1 MHILSI
7 NQKLKIQPISQKQ
20 VYTTYITEKTDE
32 LLTIAA
38 PMHKN
43 QFITFPLG
51 QILKLWYPGCYAVY
65 TFTSSIVGKKPGPPP
80 LLIIEYPS
88 KFYRSQRRQFVRLQ
102 SLISVKVELTDSPKT
117 SYQGHAINIS
127 AGGVYLV
134 MGKNCKPG
142 TEINLTLQ
150 RPSLPKILGKV
161 LRSYPSTRG
170 AGLWEW
176 AVEFIDIT
184 EQEQDKITKFIFA
197 KQLELR
203 RRGLL

>member
-1 MHILSI
+1 MDLKI
-7 NQKLKIQPISQKQ
+7 NQQLKLQPISQKK
-20 VYTTYITEKTDE
+20 VYTSYVAEKTKK

-38 PMHKN
+38 PIYKG
-43 QFITFPLG
+43 QYITFPLG

-65 TFTSSIVGKKPGPPP
+65 TFSSPVVGKRSGPPP
-80 LLIIEYPS
+80 LLILEYPTT
-88 KFYRSQRRQFVRLQ
+88 FYRSQRRQFVRLQ
-102 SLISVKVELTDSPKT
+102 TLIAVSVELPESPQT

-134 MGKNCKPG
+134 MEKKCKPG
-142 TEINLTLQ
+142 TVINLTLQ
-150 RPSLPKILGKV
+150 KPSLPKILGKV
-161 LRSYPSTRG
+161 LRSYPSMRG
-170 AGLWEW
+170 PGLWEW

-184 EQEQDKITKFIFA
+184 EQEQDKIMKYIFA